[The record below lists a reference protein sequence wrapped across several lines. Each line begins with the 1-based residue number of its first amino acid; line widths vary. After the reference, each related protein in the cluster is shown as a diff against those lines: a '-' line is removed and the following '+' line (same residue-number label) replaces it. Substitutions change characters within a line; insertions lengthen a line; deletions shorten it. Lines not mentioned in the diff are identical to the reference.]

1 MAVVFIM
8 ITEIP
13 NIQQRVQDYQTI
25 KKRALLIASV
35 DKKDRSLS

>member
-1 MAVVFIM
+1 MVAVFIM
-8 ITEIP
+8 IIEIP
-13 NIQQRVQDYQTI
+13 IKQHRVQDYQNI